1 MLLVLLGLSIITII
15 IGYVLWGKNID
26 GEVCLDIGGIFAI
39 ICVLAIVCV
48 GVLLSNSIT
57 IDDKINLY
65 KTENTTIETQIEE
78 TVKEYKNYEQNT
90 FEKIKG
96 NVSALITLY
105 PELKSDELVKKQIDT
120 YVKNNNKI
128 KSLKEEKIDMKIYKW
143 WLYFGG

>member
-15 IGYVLWGKNID
+15 IGFVLWRKNIE
-26 GEVCLDIGGIFAI
+26 GKICLDIGSIFAI
-39 ICVLAIVCV
+39 VYAVAIVII
-48 GVLLSNSIT
+48 GVRLSNSIT

-78 TVKEYKNYEQNT
+78 TVKEYKNYERNT

-120 YVKNNNKI
+120 YIKNNNKI